1 MDGASTMTEIRQSF
15 RTPLR
20 ILVPKILKSRDAWKA
35 KSDRRK
41 SQLKSAQI
49 KVRDLTLSREHW
61 RQTAE
66 ASQEQVREIREQLQQ
81 SQNELAQSARR
92 WPIFKRLKKS
102 SRPRSAGHGRGRA
115 AATIPSRSF
124 RSRCDWCSRRA
135 FRYAGLRPLW
145 HCSWSKALPRLP
157 CRASA
162 PFARGCC
169 EWAAML

>member
-41 SQLKSAQI
+41 AQLKSAQI

-81 SQNELAQSARR
+81 SQNELAQT
-92 WPIFKRLKKS
+92 
-102 SRPRSAGHGRGRA
+102 RA
-115 AATIPSRSF
+115 ALVDLQET
-124 RSRCDWCSRRA
+124 
-135 FRYAGLRPLW
+135 
-145 HCSWSKALPRLP
+145 KKK
-157 CRASA
+157 
-162 PFARGCC
+162 
-169 EWAAML
+169 